1 MNEQRINDLKNALR
15 EIVQMISA
23 REGPLPEDLKVML
36 VQVMEH
42 VANRIQELRNE
53 ESQQP
58 VEGLPPG
65 QPTGELPQA
74 PYPSSNIN
82 GFKYDHKTGQLLVKF
97 MGKDTADSGPVY
109 SYEGVPKFI
118 YDTFRRGAVPPKTSG
133 RNRWHEWKEGVMP
146 SLGAAMYHLIRTNYP
161 NQRVA

>member
-1 MNEQRINDLKNALR
+1 MDELLNYVLQLIDYIEANGANLND
-15 EIVQMISA
+15 ETQ
-23 REGPLPEDLKVML
+23 
-36 VQVMEH
+36 
-42 VANRIQELRNE
+42 QELAVFLQE
-53 ESQQP
+53 VMQFIAEYQQP

-65 QPTGELPQA
+65 QPPTELTAA

-82 GFKYDHKTGQLLVKF
+82 GFKYDYKTGKLLVKF

-118 YDTFRRGAVPPKTSG
+118 YDIFSRGAVPPKTSG
-133 RNRWHEWKEGVMP
+133 RNRWHEWREGVMP

-161 NQRVA
+161 YERLT